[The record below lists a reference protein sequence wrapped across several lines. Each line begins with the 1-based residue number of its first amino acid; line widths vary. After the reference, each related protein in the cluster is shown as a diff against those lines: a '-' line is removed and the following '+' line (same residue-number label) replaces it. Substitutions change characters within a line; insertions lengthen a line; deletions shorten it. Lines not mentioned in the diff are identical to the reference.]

1 MSERKLL
8 DLLEKEEI
16 RTLRLNYSQLL
27 DSGQIHKM
35 EEVFTSDARVEVTVG
50 EMNGIEQIKQGL
62 PWLIE
67 INGIASK
74 LKVDLSYAKKMSKES
89 WKNH

>member
-35 EEVFTSDARVEVTVG
+35 EEVFTSEARVEVTVG
-50 EMNGIEQIKQGL
+50 EMNGIEQI
-62 PWLIE
+62 
-67 INGIASK
+67 NTAS
-74 LKVDLSYAKKMSKES
+74 AF
-89 WKNH
+89 

>member
-62 PWLIE
+62 KIDGQWRISH
-67 INGIASK
+67 SK
-74 LKVDLSYAKKMSKES
+74 LDVVWPANSGVQ
-89 WKNH
+89 